1 MTATIGW
8 LIVAIIAIAIII
20 AILAKWYQRGTREVS
35 LIRTGL
41 GGRKVVLDGGVLAIP
56 FFTDVTRI
64 NMQTLRLEVK
74 RQGAGSLITK
84 DKLRVDVG
92 VEFYVSVI
100 ADEEGVSRAAQT
112 LGNKTFHH
120 DALRDLIEGK
130 LVDALRSVAATF
142 ELDELHI
149 RRGDYVTQV
158 KTLLDE
164 TLARNGLSLDSV
176 SLTDM
181 DQTPFASLD
190 ENNAFNAE
198 GMRKLSSVIADAKKQ
213 RAKIDTEAE
222 VAVRQSALSLAK
234 QKLDIELQ
242 EEQAR
247 IAQAERI
254 ESLRAEQMASIAQKK
269 ADSERSIAQAQIAME
284 QQIQSATIERD
295 KLLKEAELQ
304 RNITLALLEQDNTIA
319 LQQKQ
324 KEEQASL
331 ALLSEARAIVAAKEE
346 FVATERAVAEAERE
360 KRLAEIVAEQEALA
374 SAIRTRISAEAEK
387 QAASDRSAA
396 QLELAKAEQQTRELL
411 NEVKAKELA
420 TETDAKRQT
429 IKAENEMSE
438 ALLAHKNEQLRL
450 ETLPKVLAE
459 AVKPAE
465 KIDSIKVHHVTGL
478 GEGKDSAPASPV
490 NQTLD
495 TIMSMAVQW
504 PTLKKM
510 GEELKSSL
518 DSKD

>member
-1 MTATIGW
+1 MTTLSW
-8 LIVAIIAIAIII
+8 LIAAIILLAIVI
-20 AILAKWYQRGTREVS
+20 AILAKWYQRGTREIS

-56 FFTDVTRI
+56 FFNDVTRI
-64 NMQTLRLEVK
+64 NMQTLRLVVK
-74 RQGAGSLITK
+74 REGASSLITK

-112 LGNKTFHH
+112 LGSRTFQV

-130 LVDALRSVAATF
+130 LVDALRSIAATF
-142 ELDELHI
+142 EMDELHI
-149 RRGDYVTQV
+149 RRGEYVSQV
-158 KTLLDE
+158 KALLDE
-164 TLARNGLSLDSV
+164 TLSRNGLSLDSV

-181 DQTPFASLD
+181 DQTSFSSLD

-213 RAKIDTEAE
+213 RAQIDTEAE
-222 VAVRQSALSLAK
+222 VSVRQTALSLAK
-234 QKLDIELQ
+234 QKLDFELE

-254 ESLRAEQMASIAQKK
+254 ESLRADQMSNIAQKK
-269 ADSERSIAQAQIAME
+269 ADSEKQIAQAQIQME
-284 QQIQSATIERD
+284 QQIQSANIAREQS
-295 KLLKEAELQ
+295 LKQAELQ
-304 RNITLALLEQDNTIA
+304 RDVTLALLEQDNSIA
-319 LQQKQ
+319 LHQKQ
-324 KEEQASL
+324 KEEQAAL

-346 FVATERAVAEAERE
+346 FVATERAMAEAERE
-360 KRLAEIVAEQEALA
+360 KRLAEIIAEQEAQA

-387 QAASDRSAA
+387 QSAADRSAA

-411 NEVKAKELA
+411 NEIKAKELA
-420 TETDAKRQT
+420 TETEAHRQT
-429 IKAENEMSE
+429 ILAENEMSD
-438 ALLAHKNEQLRL
+438 AVIAMKNEQLRL
-450 ETLPKVLAE
+450 ETMPKVLAE

-478 GEGKDSAPASPV
+478 TGEGSDNAPSSPV

-495 TIMSMAVQW
+495 TLMSMAVQW
-504 PTLKKM
+504 PSLKKL
-510 GEELKSSL
+510 GEELKKNL
-518 DSKD
+518 DE